1 MQKKPTILGVQKAL
15 QLIAEVAVESPLQFN
30 ERLSNSFSSSI
41 YLKREDQQQVRSFKI
56 RGAFN
61 KINSLSES
69 ELQKGI
75 VCASAGNHAQ
85 GFAFSCNQL
94 KISGTVFMP
103 IPTPSQK
110 VEQVKMFGGPHVSI
124 VLGGDTYDD
133 SQKAALEHCKKQN
146 QVFVHPFD
154 DVDVIEGQGT
164 IAIEMIKQA
173 NKPLD
178 YVFIPIG
185 GGGLISGMLTVFK
198 NLSPQTKIIGVEPLG
213 APSMKI
219 SLQNKKNTRLEK
231 IDKFVDGAAVQRVGD
246 LSFEICQNLL
256 DDCITVDEG
265 RICQEILDLYNKEG
279 IVAEPAGALSIAGI
293 EQYALEIK
301 GKEVAAI
308 LCGGN
313 NDITRTPEIEERAL
327 LHAQLKH
334 YFIVRFPQRA
344 GALKDFVTNVLGP
357 DDDITYFEFTKKSNQ
372 HFAPAVLG
380 VELKKVTDFESL
392 LYRMKAQGFFGEYLN
407 DKPDL
412 FQFLKN

>member
-1 MQKKPTILGVQKAL
+1 MQNKPTILGAQNAL
-15 QLIAEVAVESPLQFN
+15 QVISKVALESPLQYN
-30 ERLSNSFSSSI
+30 ERLSNSFSSSV

-61 KINSLSES
+61 KINSLPKS

-110 VEQVKMFGGPHVSI
+110 VEQVRMFGGPYVSI

-133 SQKAALEHCKKQN
+133 SQKAALEHCKKQK

-173 NKPLD
+173 EKPLD
-178 YVFIPIG
+178 YVFVPIG
-185 GGGLISGMLTVFK
+185 GG
-198 NLSPQTKIIGVEPLG
+198 
-213 APSMKI
+213 
-219 SLQNKKNTRLEK
+219 
-231 IDKFVDGAAVQRVGD
+231 
-246 LSFEICQNLL
+246 
-256 DDCITVDEG
+256 G

-293 EQYALEIK
+293 EQYASKIK

-327 LHAQLKH
+327 LYAQLKH

-380 VELKKVTDFESL
+380 VELKKASDFDSL
-392 LYRMKAQGFFGEYLN
+392 LDRMKAQGFFSEYLN

>member
-1 MQKKPTILGVQKAL
+1 MQNKPTILGAQNAL
-15 QLIAEVAVESPLQFN
+15 QVISKVALESPLQYN
-30 ERLSNSFSSSI
+30 ERLSNSFSSSV

-61 KINSLSES
+61 KINSLSKS

-94 KISGTVFMP
+94 KILGTVFMP

-110 VEQVKMFGGPHVSI
+110 IEQVKMFGGPYVSI

-133 SQKAALEHCKKQN
+133 SQKAALEHCKKHK

-173 NKPLD
+173 EKPLD
-178 YVFIPIG
+178 YIFVPIG
-185 GGGLISGMLTVFK
+185 GGGLISGILTVFK
-198 NLSPQTKIIGVEPLG
+198 VLSPKTKVIGVEPLG

-219 SLQNKKNTRLEK
+219 SLKNHKNTRLKK

-279 IVAEPAGALSIAGI
+279 IVAEPAGALAIAGI
-293 EQYALEIK
+293 DQYAPKIK
-301 GKEVAAI
+301 GKQVAAI

-357 DDDITYFEFTKKSNQ
+357 EDDITYFEFTKKSNQ

-380 VELKKVTDFESL
+380 VELKKAQDFDSL
-392 LYRMKAQGFFGEYLN
+392 LDRMKTQGFFSEYLN

-412 FQFLKN
+412 FKFLKN

>member
-1 MQKKPTILGVQKAL
+1 LQKKPTILGVQKAL
-15 QLIAEVAVESPLQFN
+15 QLISEVALESPLQFN

-61 KINSLSES
+61 KINSLSKS

-94 KISGTVFMP
+94 KILGTVFMP

-198 NLSPQTKIIGVEPLG
+198 ILSPQTKIIGVEPLG

-219 SLQNKKNTRLEK
+219 SLQNQKNTRLKK

-293 EQYALEIK
+293 GQYASKIK

-380 VELKKVTDFESL
+380 VELKKATDFQSL
-392 LYRMKAQGFFGEYLN
+392 VDRMKAQDFFSEYLN

-412 FQFLKN
+412 FKFLKN

>member
-1 MQKKPTILGVQKAL
+1 M
-15 QLIAEVAVESPLQFN
+15 
-30 ERLSNSFSSSI
+30 SI
-41 YLKREDQQQVRSFKI
+41 
-56 RGAFN
+56 G
-61 KINSLSES
+61 
-69 ELQKGI
+69 
-75 VCASAGNHAQ
+75 
-85 GFAFSCNQL
+85 
-94 KISGTVFMP
+94 
-103 IPTPSQK
+103 
-110 VEQVKMFGGPHVSI
+110 
-124 VLGGDTYDD
+124 LGGDTYDD
-133 SQKAALEHCKKQN
+133 SQKAALEHCKKHK

-173 NKPLD
+173 KKPLD
-178 YVFIPIG
+178 YIFVPVG
-185 GGGLISGMLTVFK
+185 GGGLISGILTVFK
-198 NLSPQTKIIGVEPLG
+198 VLSPKTKVIGVEPLG

-219 SLQNKKNTRLEK
+219 SLKNHKNTRLKK

-279 IVAEPAGALSIAGI
+279 IVAEPAGALAIAGI
-293 EQYALEIK
+293 EQYASKIK

-357 DDDITYFEFTKKSNQ
+357 EDDITYFEFTKKSNQ

-380 VELKKVTDFESL
+380 VELKKAQDFDSL
-392 LYRMKAQGFFGEYLN
+392 LDRMKTQGFFSEYLN

-412 FQFLKN
+412 FKFLKN

>member
-1 MQKKPTILGVQKAL
+1 MQNKPTILGVQKAL
-15 QLIAEVAVESPLQFN
+15 KLIAEVALESPLQFN

-293 EQYALEIK
+293 EQYASEIK

-334 YFIVRFPQRA
+334 YFVVRFPQRA

>member
-69 ELQKGI
+69 ELQMGI

-213 APSMKI
+213 AASMKI
-219 SLQNKKNTRLEK
+219 SLQNKKNTRIEK

-327 LHAQLKH
+327 LHAKLKH

-357 DDDITYFEFTKKSNQ
+357 NDDITYFEFTKKSNQ

-380 VELKKVTDFESL
+380 VELKKARDFQSL

-412 FQFLKN
+412 FKFLKN

>member
-133 SQKAALEHCKKQN
+133 SQKAELEHCKKLN

-213 APSMKI
+213 AASMKI
-219 SLQNKKNTRLEK
+219 SLQNKKNTRIEK

-293 EQYALEIK
+293 EQYASEIK

>member
-1 MQKKPTILGVQKAL
+1 MQNKPTILGVQKAL
-15 QLIAEVAVESPLQFN
+15 KLIAEVALESPLQFN

-69 ELQKGI
+69 ELQMGI

-213 APSMKI
+213 AASMKI
-219 SLQNKKNTRLEK
+219 SLQNKKNTRIEK

-293 EQYALEIK
+293 EQYASEIK

>member
-1 MQKKPTILGVQKAL
+1 
-15 QLIAEVAVESPLQFN
+15 
-30 ERLSNSFSSSI
+30 
-41 YLKREDQQQVRSFKI
+41 
-56 RGAFN
+56 
-61 KINSLSES
+61 
-69 ELQKGI
+69 
-75 VCASAGNHAQ
+75 
-85 GFAFSCNQL
+85 
-94 KISGTVFMP
+94 
-103 IPTPSQK
+103 
-110 VEQVKMFGGPHVSI
+110 VSI

-293 EQYALEIK
+293 EQYASEIK

>member
-1 MQKKPTILGVQKAL
+1 LQNKPTILGVQKAL
-15 QLIAEVAVESPLQFN
+15 KLIAEVALESPLQFN

-293 EQYALEIK
+293 EQYASEIK

>member
-1 MQKKPTILGVQKAL
+1 LQNKPTILGVQKAL
-15 QLIAEVAVESPLQFN
+15 KLIAEVALESPLQFN

-293 EQYALEIK
+293 EQYASEIK

-334 YFIVRFPQRA
+334 YFVVRFPQRA

>member
-1 MQKKPTILGVQKAL
+1 LQNKPTILGAQNAL
-15 QLIAEVAVESPLQFN
+15 QVISKVALKSPLQYN
-30 ERLSNSFSSSI
+30 ERLSNSFSSSV

-61 KINSLSES
+61 KINSLPKS

-94 KISGTVFMP
+94 MISGTVFMP

-110 VEQVKMFGGPHVSI
+110 VEQVRMFGGPYVSI

-133 SQKAALEHCKKQN
+133 SQKAALEHCKKQK

-164 IAIEMIKQA
+164 IAIEMVKQA
-173 NKPLD
+173 ERPLD
-178 YVFIPIG
+178 YVFVPIG
-185 GGGLISGMLTVFK
+185 GGGLISGILTVFK
-198 NLSPQTKIIGVEPLG
+198 VLSPKTKIIGVEPLG

-219 SLQNKKNTRLEK
+219 SLENHKNTRLKK

-293 EQYALEIK
+293 EQYASKIK

-327 LHAQLKH
+327 LYAQLKH

-380 VELKKVTDFESL
+380 VELKKASDFDSL
-392 LYRMKAQGFFGEYLN
+392 LYRMKAQGFFSEYLN

>member
-15 QLIAEVAVESPLQFN
+15 QLISEVALESPLQFN
-30 ERLSNSFSSSI
+30 ERLSNSFSSFI

-61 KINSLSES
+61 KINSLSKS

-173 NKPLD
+173 SKPLD

-198 NLSPQTKIIGVEPLG
+198 ILSPQTKIIGVEPLG

-219 SLQNKKNTRLEK
+219 SLQNQKNTKLKK
-231 IDKFVDGAAVQRVGD
+231 INKFVDGAAVQRVGD

-256 DDCITVDEG
+256 DDCVTVDEG

-293 EQYALEIK
+293 EQYASEIK

-327 LHAQLKH
+327 LYAQLKH
-334 YFIVRFPQRA
+334 YFIVRFPQRV

-380 VELKKVTDFESL
+380 VELKKATDFQSL
-392 LYRMKAQGFFGEYLN
+392 LDRMKAHGFFSEYLN

-412 FQFLKN
+412 FKFLKN

>member
-1 MQKKPTILGVQKAL
+1 MQNKPTILGVQKAL
-15 QLIAEVAVESPLQFN
+15 KLIAEVALESPLQFN

-213 APSMKI
+213 AASMKI
-219 SLQNKKNTRLEK
+219 SLQNKKNTRIEK

-293 EQYALEIK
+293 EQYASEIK

>member
-1 MQKKPTILGVQKAL
+1 MQNKPTILGVQKAL
-15 QLIAEVAVESPLQFN
+15 KLIAEVALESPLQFN

-75 VCASAGNHAQ
+75 VCSSAGNHAQ

-293 EQYALEIK
+293 EQYASEIK